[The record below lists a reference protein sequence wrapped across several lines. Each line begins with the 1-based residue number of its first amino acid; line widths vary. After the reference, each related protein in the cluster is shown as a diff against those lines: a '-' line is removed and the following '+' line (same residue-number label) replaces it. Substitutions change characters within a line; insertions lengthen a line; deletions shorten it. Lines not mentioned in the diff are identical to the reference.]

1 MSSEAE
7 VYVLVPSVLPVSILA
22 LELSEWTRC
31 ILVVFPLWAEE
42 KSWTVR
48 AKAAYVDRK

>member
-7 VYVLVPSVLPVSILA
+7 VYVMVPFVLPVSILA

-31 ILVVFPLWAEE
+31 ILVVFSLWAQE
-42 KSWTVR
+42 KNWTIR
-48 AKAAYVDRK
+48 AKIAYINRH